1 MPVEIYIPTM
11 MLRVGYRWCDDALA
25 PDCTMLS
32 LIGRLAPAH
41 TLADAAASTDDHAP
55 CMGTRSSWRE
65 SGVIVKQPRGLSVDD
80 DEPRLI
86 ATLGAV
92 AAVLLIV
99 CCVNLGGLLSAQSVA
114 RQAEFAIRSSLG
126 AAPMR
131 VARQVLTEALLLAAL
146 GSLGGIVFSRIF
158 IDTLARLFFST
169 DDEGHQL
176 FYAFGQSPMVLAAT
190 VTAAI
195 LAGLLFSAVPAMRA
209 ALRPALLRSTSA
221 RWSVSR
227 WLLAVQAAIAV
238 ALFATST
245 LLATS
250 AYQSLAGRNYE
261 TSHVALMRVRP
272 RLVQY
277 TPERAQQ
284 FQRQVMQQLRSM
296 PSVKS
301 ATMVGIGT
309 VLSGGSA
316 GVTLPGWPPDQ
327 RDTVRYNEIGTAYFA
342 TLRVPILFGR
352 EFGDSDTIQSEP
364 VAVVN
369 DTLARRLWPNGGAI
383 GSTISINDAPRKV
396 VGVVADATLNHR
408 NEPSVPWAYSPYW
421 QNPGEIDSRIAVRTA
436 GDPAALL
443 PALVREVHRIDRNVP
458 IAETITLAVRVAGLT
473 RPVRVAA
480 LFIGYAAG
488 LAVLLTAIG
497 IYSALAFAVSR
508 RTKEIGIRIALGAA
522 PAQLVGAIVGD
533 GLIVVVTGAASGVL
547 LAIGASRIVS
557 HLLYGTADTDWIAY
571 VGAVLAVAIVG
582 IGASIGPARRAAAI
596 EPVEALRQN

>member
-1 MPVEIYIPTM
+1 
-11 MLRVGYRWCDDALA
+11 
-25 PDCTMLS
+25 
-32 LIGRLAPAH
+32 
-41 TLADAAASTDDHAP
+41 
-55 CMGTRSSWRE
+55 
-65 SGVIVKQPRGLSVDD
+65 
-80 DEPRLI
+80 
-86 ATLGAV
+86 
-92 AAVLLIV
+92 
-99 CCVNLGGLLSAQSVA
+99 
-114 RQAEFAIRSSLG
+114 
-126 AAPMR
+126 
-131 VARQVLTEALLLAAL
+131 
-146 GSLGGIVFSRIF
+146 
-158 IDTLARLFFST
+158 
-169 DDEGHQL
+169 
-176 FYAFGQSPMVLAAT
+176 
-190 VTAAI
+190 
-195 LAGLLFSAVPAMRA
+195 
-209 ALRPALLRSTSA
+209 
-221 RWSVSR
+221 
-227 WLLAVQAAIAV
+227 
-238 ALFATST
+238 
-245 LLATS
+245 
-250 AYQSLAGRNYE
+250 
-261 TSHVALMRVRP
+261 
-272 RLVQY
+272 
-277 TPERAQQ
+277 
-284 FQRQVMQQLRSM
+284 MQQLRSM

-488 LAVLLTAIG
+488 LAVTVDGDWHLQRARIRG
-497 IYSALAFAVSR
+497 IAADQRDRHSHCAR
-508 RTKEIGIRIALGAA
+508 R
-522 PAQLVGAIVGD
+522 
-533 GLIVVVTGAASGVL
+533 
-547 LAIGASRIVS
+547 GASATRRRDRRRRP
-557 HLLYGTADTDWIAY
+557 HRRGHRCRERRPAGDRCLTDC
-571 VGAVLAVAIVG
+571 VASLVWNG
-582 IGASIGPARRAAAI
+582 GHRLDRVCRGRAGRCDRWYRCVDRPRAA
-596 EPVEALRQN
+596 RCRD